1 MQDTGNAINPC
12 GLVVSI
18 DFPHIASSP
27 DRKVTNDLTISYVH
41 IQSNNMHPYYMY
53 ILTYNAFLG
62 RRPTIQRL
70 LPTAIPT
77 VITWTKP
84 ESASSAK
91 RKSRAVE
98 RENKKAKFD
107 ERCLKSL
114 EKTF

>member
-1 MQDTGNAINPC
+1 
-12 GLVVSI
+12 
-18 DFPHIASSP
+18 
-27 DRKVTNDLTISYVH
+27 
-41 IQSNNMHPYYMY
+41 
-53 ILTYNAFLG
+53 
-62 RRPTIQRL
+62 
-70 LPTAIPT
+70 